1 MSLHLALESQ
11 LSNTLRRFPFI
22 SAKEKIK
29 SFSSM
34 ILASTP
40 RQGTTVNRMS
50 LFKIAVCGRKGGVG
64 KTTTATALASFLSY
78 HGTKVLVID
87 LDPQSNAGFVL
98 GVDPVAPGAAEL
110 IKKESP
116 VPLQASENLYVLP
129 GGAAL
134 QDRVVEQAD
143 PEELSFAIKG
153 LANFEVMIFD
163 CPPGI
168 DTLERQ
174 ALIASN
180 VALVCTN
187 AHPLGLLG
195 ADRVVADIKYRQ
207 MRKQAGPNHYAF
219 VLTQVNKSR
228 ALDKG
233 TPGSLAKDYPDI
245 PLFSIGQNSDL
256 AWATASQTPFMD
268 VKPNTRAIADV
279 EALARWIFLD
289 TVTKGLNNG

>member
-1 MSLHLALESQ
+1 
-11 LSNTLRRFPFI
+11 
-22 SAKEKIK
+22 
-29 SFSSM
+29 M
-34 ILASTP
+34 ILAFTS
-40 RQGTTVNRMS
+40 RQGTTVNLMS
-50 LFKIAVCGRKGGVG
+50 PFKIAVCGRKGGVG
-64 KTTTATALASFLSY
+64 KTTTATALASFLSF
-78 HGTKVLVID
+78 HGTRVLVID

-98 GVDPVAPGAAEL
+98 GVDPVAPGTAEL
-110 IKKESP
+110 IKKELP
-116 VPLQASENLYVLP
+116 TPLQASENLYVLP

-134 QDRVVEQAD
+134 QDRAVEQAD

-153 LANFEVMIFD
+153 LDRFEVVIFD

-174 ALIASN
+174 ALIAAN
-180 VALVCTN
+180 IALVCTN

-195 ADRVVADIKYRQ
+195 ADRVVADIRHRQ
-207 MRKQAGPNHYAF
+207 AREQAGPSHYAF

-233 TPGSLAKDYPDI
+233 TPGSLAKDYPDV

-256 AWATASQTPFMD
+256 AWATASQTPFMGI
-268 VKPNTRAIADV
+268 KPNKKTIADI

>member
-1 MSLHLALESQ
+1 MHSYLDKVLLLKQMSIF
-11 LSNTLRRFPFI
+11 R
-22 SAKEKIK
+22 
-29 SFSSM
+29 
-34 ILASTP
+34 
-40 RQGTTVNRMS
+40 
-50 LFKIAVCGRKGGVG
+50 IAVCGRKGGVG
-64 KTTTATALASFLSY
+64 KTTTATALASFLAY

-98 GVDPVAPGAAEL
+98 GVDPVAPGTAEL
-110 IKKESP
+110 IKKQSP
-116 VPLQASENLYVLP
+116 EPLQASKNLYVLP
-129 GGAAL
+129 GGAGL

-143 PEELSFAIKG
+143 PEELSFALEG
-153 LANFEVMIFD
+153 LTGYEVIIFD

-187 AHPLGLLG
+187 AHPLGLIG
-195 ADRVVADIKYRQ
+195 ADRVVADIQYRQ
-207 MRKQAGPNHYAF
+207 KRKQAGPESYAI
-219 VLTQVNKSR
+219 VLTIVNKSR

-233 TPGSLAKDYPDI
+233 TPDSLKNDYPDI

-256 AWATASQTPFMD
+256 AWATASETPFMD
-268 VKPNTRAIADV
+268 TKPNKKSVADI
-279 EALARWIFLD
+279 ETLARWVFLE

>member
-1 MSLHLALESQ
+1 
-11 LSNTLRRFPFI
+11 
-22 SAKEKIK
+22 
-29 SFSSM
+29 
-34 ILASTP
+34 
-40 RQGTTVNRMS
+40 MS

-64 KTTTATALASFLSY
+64 KTTTATALASFLAY

-98 GVDPVAPGAAEL
+98 GVDPVAPGTAEL

-116 VPLQASENLYVLP
+116 SPLQASENLFVLP

-134 QDRVVEQAD
+134 QDRAVEQAD
-143 PEELSFAIKG
+143 PEELSFAIE
-153 LANFEVMIFD
+153 AFTNFEVIIFD

-174 ALIASN
+174 ALVAAN

-187 AHPLGLLG
+187 PHPLGLIG
-195 ADRVVADIKYRQ
+195 ADRVVADIQYRQ
-207 MRKQAGPNHYAF
+207 TRNQAGPQHYAF

-233 TPGSLAKDYPDI
+233 TPGSLVKDYPKI
-245 PLFSIGQNSDL
+245 PLFIIGQNSDL
-256 AWATASQTPFMD
+256 AWATASETPFMD
-268 VKPNTRAIADV
+268 TKPNKKSIADM
-279 EALARWIFLD
+279 ETLARWIFLK
-289 TVTKGLNNG
+289 TVTVGLCDG

>member
-1 MSLHLALESQ
+1 
-11 LSNTLRRFPFI
+11 
-22 SAKEKIK
+22 
-29 SFSSM
+29 M
-34 ILASTP
+34 ILASAP
-40 RQGTTVNRMS
+40 KQGTTVNRMS

-64 KTTTATALASFLSY
+64 KTTTATALASFLAY

-98 GVDPVAPGAAEL
+98 GVDPVAPGTAEL

-116 VPLQASENLYVLP
+116 TPIKASENLYVLP

-134 QDRVVEQAD
+134 QDRIVEQAD
-143 PEELSFAIKG
+143 PEELSFAIKE
-153 LANFEVMIFD
+153 LKKFEVIIFD
-163 CPPGI
+163 CPPGM

-174 ALIASN
+174 ALVAAN

-195 ADRVVADIKYRQ
+195 ADRVIADIKDRQ
-207 MRKQAGPNHYAF
+207 KRNQAGPKYYAF

-256 AWATASQTPFMD
+256 AWATASETPFMD
-268 VKPNTRAIADV
+268 TNPNKKSITDI
-279 EALARWIFLD
+279 ETLARWVFLK
-289 TVTKGLNNG
+289 TVTTGIE